1 MFFVVIFVADTE
13 NFINR
18 TLNCH
23 KNGTELHLILS
34 MRRSVLALLIFA
46 SFFLPTKLWSHPGG
60 HHGDEYDSAYRL
72 IREAE
77 HSLAAYGTLA
87 FTTWTSPEAQ
97 FLIGLELLKPLHEG
111 GVLAQDYASA
121 YICFHLAAAQGHESA
136 VDMRNFV
143 AKKVSSDKIEEAFG
157 KYQHCDIAGTF

>member
-1 MFFVVIFVADTE
+1 MFFVVIFVADAE

-23 KNGTELHLILS
+23 KSGTRLHFILS
-34 MRRSVLALLIFA
+34 MRRSFLALLIFA

-60 HHGDEYDSAYRL
+60 HHGDEYESAYRL

-111 GVLAQDYASA
+111 GALAQDYASA